1 MKLVFKKNENGD
13 VSVTMF
19 NGTAETQFSYIEMIK
34 ALLAGEALD
43 SDYDESIS
51 KEEQA
56 QINDVL
62 KEIETTAIETPEED
76 SSTEPDET
84 EGNGELPFWKTYK
97 DDYIEGMQ
105 NLAIIIC
112 SWNQKLQY
120 TYRLKY
126 PYKLSWQIIIYTLSH
141 FLWF

>member
-19 NGTAETQFSYIEMIK
+19 KGTAEAQFSYIEMIK

-43 SDYDESIS
+43 CGFDESIS

-62 KEIETTAIETPEED
+62 KEIETTAIETSEED
-76 SSTEPDET
+76 TGTEPD
-84 EGNGELPFWKTYK
+84 KT
-97 DDYIEGMQ
+97 
-105 NLAIIIC
+105 
-112 SWNQKLQY
+112 
-120 TYRLKY
+120 
-126 PYKLSWQIIIYTLSH
+126 
-141 FLWF
+141 